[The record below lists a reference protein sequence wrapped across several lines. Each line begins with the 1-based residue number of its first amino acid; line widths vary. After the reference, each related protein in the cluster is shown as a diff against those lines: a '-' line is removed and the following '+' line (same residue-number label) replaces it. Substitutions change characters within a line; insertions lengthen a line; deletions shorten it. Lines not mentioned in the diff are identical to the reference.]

1 MKKITKYI
9 GGFTM
14 IEVMAGMVLITV
26 GLLMLMPMMAVSM
39 RGNNIARGSTEA
51 SVLIKDKIEELK
63 NSINPVS
70 GVDTLGNHVC
80 TWTVTSPE
88 TNLRRIQVRVDWGDR
103 NGLVHSNSMVT
114 YTTVE

>member
-9 GGFTM
+9 SGFTM

-26 GLLMLMPMMAVSM
+26 GLLMLMPMMMVSM

-51 SVLIKDKIEELK
+51 SALIKDKMEELK
-63 NSINPVS
+63 NSANPAS
-70 GVDTLGNHVC
+70 GVDSLDNQVC

-88 TNLRRIQVRVDWGDR
+88 TNLRRIQVRVDWNDK
-103 NGLVHSNSMVT
+103 NGLTHSNSMVT

>member
-9 GGFTM
+9 IGFTL

-39 RGNNIARGSTEA
+39 RGNSIARGSTEA

-70 GVDTLGNHVC
+70 GIDTLGNHIC

-88 TNLRRIQVRVDWGDR
+88 TNLRRIQVRVDWSDR